1 VVADAG
7 GVPVG
12 QTLGTITAL
21 RPKWLPKQ
29 TYTYR
34 LKLESRLAI
43 GDQPPMVA
51 FHLASEAELQLR
63 ELPEKSLQFSVR
75 LVGPKFS
82 GASGGADGQF
92 DRLAIEL
99 EAPFFFTLTAG
110 RLAEVRGRAGASRFA
125 TSILH
130 TIAASLQFRVR
141 QSQVFLAGQQRK
153 STGRGLTK

>member
-1 VVADAG
+1 MNYLGCVACLKRTMLTLALVGAAACDNAQRRDDVVADAG

-51 FHLASEAELQLR
+51 FHLASE
-63 ELPEKSLQFSVR
+63 
-75 LVGPKFS
+75 
-82 GASGGADGQF
+82 
-92 DRLAIEL
+92 
-99 EAPFFFTLTAG
+99 
-110 RLAEVRGRAGASRFA
+110 RGRAPTSR
-125 TSILH
+125 
-130 TIAASLQFRVR
+130 IARKIPSVLGSLSWAKVQR
-141 QSQVFLAGQQRK
+141 SQ
-153 STGRGLTK
+153 RGCRWAI